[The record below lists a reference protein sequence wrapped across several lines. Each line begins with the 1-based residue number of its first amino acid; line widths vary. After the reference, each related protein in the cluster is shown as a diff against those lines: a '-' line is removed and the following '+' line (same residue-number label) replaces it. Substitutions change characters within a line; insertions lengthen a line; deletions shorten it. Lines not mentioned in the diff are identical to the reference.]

1 MKTQPFRDTDSFSF
15 FRRLVESAEDE
26 IKNLDNEYILKVPPT
41 ELEEFYVDKVTVS
54 PIKLYTDEH
63 YIENHSSTQ
72 IHAGRDF
79 MGAMI
84 PVHSWAAQGTRVDIV
99 IPYEGDPDLW
109 KVQPSKF
116 SLSGYPDIEIRE
128 NCIVLSVEFPD
139 NSAISYNIKNQV
151 SSHIQALSSAIENLN
166 RDVDNHNKSAPDQI
180 RNALQTKRAQA
191 ESVSKAIADL
201 GIPIKRRGE
210 PLAFTAP
217 VKRRKSPV
225 KRPEIPTEEYKPEPS
240 LAEDEYQHILN
251 VMRSMSLV
259 IERNPTAF
267 AGLKEEA
274 IRTHFLLQLNG
285 HYEGAATGETFNA
298 AGKTDILIRVEDRN
312 VFIAECKF
320 WRGAQSFNDAID
332 QLLSY
337 LSWRDTK
344 CALIV
349 FNKKRDSS
357 SVRQKMHEIMES
369 HPRHKRTV
377 HHDPNGDSRYVFVQ
391 DSDPKREIIITTQLY
406 DIPAAKPAVQTT

>member
-1 MKTQPFRDTDSFSF
+1 MKIQPFRDTDSFSF
-15 FRRLVESAEDE
+15 FGSLVENVQEE
-26 IKNLDNEYILKVPPT
+26 IKNLDNEYILKVPPAK
-41 ELEEFYVDKVTVS
+41 LEEFYIDKVTVS
-54 PIKLYTDEH
+54 PIKLYVEDH

-72 IHAGRDF
+72 IHARRDF
-79 MGAMI
+79 IDAMS
-84 PVHSWAAQGTRVDIV
+84 PVNSWTVQGTRLDIA

-109 KVQPSKF
+109 HVRPSTF
-116 SLSGYPDIEIRE
+116 SLVGYPDIEIRGD
-128 NCIVLSVEFPD
+128 CIVLSVEFSD
-139 NSAISYNIKNQV
+139 NSAIDSRIKEQV
-151 SSHIQALSSAIENLN
+151 NRHIQALSSAIEYLN
-166 RDVDNHNKSAPDQI
+166 RDVENHNKSAPDQI
-180 RNALQTKRAQA
+180 RTALQTKRAQA
-191 ESVSKAIADL
+191 ESVTMAIAGL
-201 GIPIKRRGE
+201 GIPIKRRDE
-210 PLAFTAP
+210 PLGFTAP

-240 LAEDEYQHILN
+240 LAEEEYQHILD

-267 AGLKEEA
+267 AGLDEEA

-298 AGKTDILIRVEDRN
+298 AGKTDILIRVGDRN
-312 VFIAECKF
+312 IFIAECKF
-320 WRGAQSFNDAID
+320 WRGAQSFKDAID

-349 FNKKRDSS
+349 FNKNKDSS

-369 HPRHKRTV
+369 HPQHKRTV

-391 DSDPKREIIITTQLY
+391 DSDPEREIIITTQLY
-406 DIPAAKPAVQTT
+406 DIPTAKPAVQTA